1 MNANGTRLYA
11 ITNAQYEAHY
21 KTNTGGLI
29 FPSHFYNCLS
39 NVDTKDLAEN
49 MGLKR
54 KTDIVGVLI
63 TTKEHPGFKN
73 KRNNFVQY
81 KSPTCAEST
90 YDCAF
95 QHTIPTANN
104 GKGFTYWA
112 TLNPM
117 GDVIIVLKDIHND
130 DIVKKGRWNQPP
142 ELFVKPPECY
152 QCGSKKGSSC
162 EELYPQIINK
172 TERLI
177 CEECVGEFFKPKI
190 GNCNECNE
198 ELVEGYYWSRPAKN
212 LMFCADCGQ
221 SVLDEEKDEQDL
233 IIIKGN
239 TPEPI
244 PMVSIVVHQ
253 LHKPDIVVEV
263 PEPPMVEYD
272 GIKMR
277 KCAIPCL
284 TSPKMGKSWWK
295 GFGYD
300 SPCSCAYET
309 RNKHN
314 TPEPIPVVSIRNAV
328 ILEPLPV
335 IVGKPEEKRVLVLP
349 PAKEDKALF
358 ESTGCMGED
367 FMKTFLWDKM
377 NANQKRDTTK
387 LFKADPEGFIEYKNY
402 SFTGKTDGDIGL
414 FYSEIWLLDLSTQCG
429 GKMSPVVVNRINTSS
444 AYAMS
449 RCGMDREEDEE
460 EDEVKINYSKLPKL
474 FKTQAIN
481 GARFWESVRHH
492 FV

>member
-1 MNANGTRLYA
+1 MNANGTRLFA

-21 KTNTGGLI
+21 RTNTGGLI
-29 FPSHFYNCLS
+29 FPSHFYNCIS

-49 MGLKR
+49 MGLRR

-63 TTKEHPGFKN
+63 ATKEHPGFKN

-112 TLNPM
+112 TLNPL
-117 GDVIIVLKDIHND
+117 GDVIIVLKDIHSD
-130 DIVKKGRWNQPP
+130 TILKKGRWNQPP

-152 QCGSKKGSSC
+152 WCGDKGM
-162 EELYPQIINK
+162 ELTTK
-172 TERLI
+172 TISGKDRLI
-177 CEECVGEFFKPKI
+177 CSECIAELFKPKI
-190 GNCNECNE
+190 GFCSDCSE
-198 ELVEGYYWSRPAKN
+198 ELVEGYYWSRPDRN
-212 LMFCADCGQ
+212 LKFCADCGQ
-221 SVLDEEKDEQDL
+221 SVLDEEKEEEAMGAEDKDAPNEDDQDL

-244 PMVSIVVHQ
+244 P
-253 LHKPDIVVEV
+253 
-263 PEPPMVEYD
+263 
-272 GIKMR
+272 
-277 KCAIPCL
+277 
-284 TSPKMGKSWWK
+284 
-295 GFGYD
+295 
-300 SPCSCAYET
+300 
-309 RNKHN
+309 
-314 TPEPIPVVSIRNAV
+314 VVSITNAV
-328 ILEPLPV
+328 ILEPLLV

-358 ESTGCMGED
+358 ESTGCMSED

-377 NANQKRDTTK
+377 NANQKRDATK
-387 LFKADPEGFIEYKNY
+387 CFKADPEGFIEYKVY

-429 GKMSPVVVNRINTSS
+429 GKYSPVVVNRINTSS

-449 RCGMDREEDEE
+449 RCGMDREEDED
-460 EDEVKINYSKLPKL
+460 EDQVKIKYSKLSQM
-474 FKTQAIN
+474 FKKDAIN